1 MICAPIHFPT
11 LTYASKTRKVRRPKV
26 QTLGGRRV
34 EDGAKVKQKSPF
46 NQKTS
51 SPKTQYAQRE
61 KTATAER
68 HARPRIRKKYTC
80 KICLAFSESL
90 FFFFFPASSGARNF
104 VASRHHPTLR
114 PSRSIYRRFRTT
126 NRLSPL
132 PFGSWGSNVW
142 GLCMLV

>member
-1 MICAPIHFPT
+1 MICAPIQFPHAHICKQNT
-11 LTYASKTRKVRRPKV
+11 KKVRRPKV
-26 QTLGGRRV
+26 QTLGGR
-34 EDGAKVKQKSPF
+34 GGGKVKKKSPF
-46 NQKTS
+46 TRKLPP
-51 SPKTQYAQRE
+51 PKTQYGQWG

-68 HARPRIRKKYTC
+68 HARPRIIKKYTC

-90 FFFFFPASSGARNF
+90 YFFSPASSGARNF